1 MDNRVQLQPA
11 YVLFSQP
18 FQNTSLMV
26 DFFTIDYGRIRV
38 IAKGARRR
46 TSKYRALLQPFHP
59 LLIAFSGRGEVKTL
73 GYLESG
79 FGAIVLKGE
88 RLFSGLYLNEIL
100 CRLLHNYE
108 EHKSLYKSYQDT
120 LVSLQGPGDLEN
132 ILRVF
137 ELRLLAELG
146 YAINLSD
153 DYVTNEPITKGKLYK
168 FIPDFGFEMVILS
181 KDEEFPDNVFEGETL
196 IAIREM
202 NMEGKTVAKSAK
214 RLLRLAFASLLGEKP
229 LNSRNL
235 FASN

>member
-100 CRLLHNYE
+100 CRLPV
-108 EHKSLYKSYQDT
+108 SYTHLT
-120 LVSLQGPGDLEN
+120 LP
-132 ILRVF
+132 
-137 ELRLLAELG
+137 
-146 YAINLSD
+146 
-153 DYVTNEPITKGKLYK
+153 TKR
-168 FIPDFGFEMVILS
+168 IV
-181 KDEEFPDNVFEGETL
+181 
-196 IAIREM
+196 
-202 NMEGKTVAKSAK
+202 
-214 RLLRLAFASLLGEKP
+214 
-229 LNSRNL
+229 
-235 FASN
+235 

>member
-1 MDNRVQLQPA
+1 M
-11 YVLFSQP
+11 
-18 FQNTSLMV
+18 
-26 DFFTIDYGRIRV
+26 
-38 IAKGARRR
+38 
-46 TSKYRALLQPFHP
+46 
-59 LLIAFSGRGEVKTL
+59 
-73 GYLESG
+73 
-79 FGAIVLKGE
+79 
-88 RLFSGLYLNEIL
+88 
-100 CRLLHNYE
+100 
-108 EHKSLYKSYQDT
+108 
-120 LVSLQGPGDLEN
+120 QGPGDLEN

-153 DYVTNEPITKGKLYK
+153 DYVTNEPIMKGKLYK

-196 IAIREM
+196 VAIREM
-202 NMEGKTVAKSAK
+202 DMEGKTVAKSAK